1 LNPRLQVELWELA
14 GLREQLS
21 RRKAAPLIPG
31 RVVRRRQGSVLAA
44 VTSVIEQAERPLRV
58 REVHAAVEELLGA
71 RVPFSSVNEALS
83 THAGPE
89 ERFCRLR
96 YGVYENAR
104 RAASSGLLLRPGR
117 DEPRWTSELLRAMI
131 VRHGA

>member
-1 LNPRLQVELWELA
+1 MELSGALLNPRLQVELRELA

-21 RRKAAPLIPG
+21 RREAAQRVPG

-89 ERFCRLR
+89 ERFCRLG
-96 YGVYENAR
+96 YGVYAQR
-104 RAASSGLLLRPGR
+104 SSFSLFWFLWPGR
-117 DEPRWTSELLRAMI
+117 DEP
-131 VRHGA
+131 

>member
-1 LNPRLQVELWELA
+1 
-14 GLREQLS
+14 
-21 RRKAAPLIPG
+21 
-31 RVVRRRQGSVLAA
+31 

-104 RAASSGLLLRPGR
+104 RAASSGCFGLA
-117 DEPRWTSELLRAMI
+117 ETSLAGHPNCFAR
-131 VRHGA
+131 